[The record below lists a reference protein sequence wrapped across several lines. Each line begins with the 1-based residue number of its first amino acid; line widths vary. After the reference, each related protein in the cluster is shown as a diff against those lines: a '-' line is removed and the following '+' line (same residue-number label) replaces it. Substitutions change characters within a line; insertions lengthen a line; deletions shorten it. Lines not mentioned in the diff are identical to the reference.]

1 MFRRF
6 LVISCKRVFFFFLLI
21 CLGCSAQLAPT
32 ELSQRIER
40 QLRVT
45 YNVPA
50 GVKVIISAPHASEFP
65 NYDAI
70 TVTFDGDSKKQ
81 TYDFLVSKDQ
91 KTLIRMTKMDLSKDP
106 YTEVMRKIDVKG
118 RPIRGNP
125 NAKVT
130 VVSYDDF
137 ECPYC
142 SQVHRTLFPQLL
154 KEYGDRVAFIYKDF
168 PLSEIHPWAIHAAVD
183 ANCLGAQSTDAYWD
197 FADYI
202 HSNQQVVNQEK
213 GRDNQ
218 FAALDK
224 STLSEG
230 EKFKLNS
237 AKLQTCI
244 KDQKED
250 AVKESVKEGESL
262 GVSGTPTMFV
272 NGQMM
277 DGAHPI
283 AEFRTLF
290 DSALVQA
297 GVPAP
302 AHVAATPAPPSQ
314 SATSA
319 DRAPVSR

>member
-6 LVISCKRVFFFFLLI
+6 LVISCKRVFFFSLLI
-21 CLGCSAQLAPT
+21 CLGCSAQLAPI

-50 GVKVIISAPHASEFP
+50 GVKVVISAPRASEFP

-91 KTLIRMTKMDLSKDP
+91 KTLIRMSKMDLTKDP
-106 YTEVMRKIDVKG
+106 YAEVMKKIDLKG

-142 SQVHRTLFPQLL
+142 SQVHRILFPELF

-183 ANCLGAQSTDAYWD
+183 ANCLGAQSSDAYWD

-230 EKFKLNS
+230 DKFKLNS

-244 KDQKED
+244 KNQKEE
-250 AVKESVKEGESL
+250 AVKESVKEGDSL

-277 DGAHPI
+277 DGARPVS
-283 AEFRTLF
+283 EFRSLF
-290 DSALVQA
+290 DNALAQA
-297 GVPAP
+297 GVAAP
-302 AHVAATPAPPSQ
+302 AHVAATPAATPQ
-314 SATSA
+314 TATST
-319 DRAPVSR
+319 DHAPVSR

>member
-1 MFRRF
+1 MLRRF
-6 LVISCKRVFFFFLLI
+6 LVISCKRVLFFYLLI

-40 QLRVT
+40 QLRVE

-50 GVKVIISAPHASEFP
+50 TVKVLISSPKASEFA

-91 KTLIRMTKMDLSKDP
+91 KTLIRMTKMDLTKDP
-106 YTEVMRKIDVKG
+106 YAEVMKKIDVKG
-118 RPIRGNP
+118 RPVRGNP

-137 ECPYC
+137 ECPFC
-142 SQVHRTLFPQLL
+142 SQVHRTLFPELL

-183 ANCLGAQSTDAYWD
+183 ANCLGAQSADAYWE

-202 HSNQQVVNQEK
+202 HSNQQAVNQEK

-224 STLSEG
+224 AVLSEAD
-230 EKFKLNS
+230 KFKLDKP
-237 AKLQTCI
+237 KLQACI
-244 KDQKED
+244 RDQKD
-250 AVKESVKEGESL
+250 DSVKASVKEGESL

-277 DGAHPI
+277 DGARPT
-283 AEFRTLF
+283 AEIRALF
-290 DSALVQA
+290 DSALQQA
-297 GVPAP
+297 GAQAP
-302 AHVAATPAPPSQ
+302 AHASTASAPQASSSNSKDHAQ
-314 SATSA
+314 AQ
-319 DRAPVSR
+319 R

>member
-6 LVISCKRVFFFFLLI
+6 LVISCKRVLFSFLLI
-21 CLGCSAQLAPT
+21 CLGCSAQLAPP

-45 YNVPA
+45 YNVPV

-65 NYDAI
+65 NYDAL

-106 YTEVMRKIDVKG
+106 YAEVMKKIDVKG

-142 SQVHRTLFPQLL
+142 SQVHRTLFPELL

-168 PLSEIHPWAIHAAVD
+168 PLSEIHPWAVHAAVN
-183 ANCLGAQSTDAYWD
+183 ANCLGVQSTDAYWN

-202 HSNQQVVNQEK
+202 HSNQQLVNQEK

-224 STLSEG
+224 STLSVAD
-230 EKFKLNS
+230 KFKLDS
-237 AKLQTCI
+237 VKLQACI
-244 KDQKED
+244 KGQKDEV
-250 AVKESVKEGESL
+250 VKESVKEGESL
-262 GVSGTPTMFV
+262 GVNGTPTMFV
-272 NGQMM
+272 NGQML

-283 AEFRTLF
+283 SEFRALF
-290 DSALVQA
+290 DSALQQA
-297 GVPAP
+297 GVPAHAAAAP
-302 AHVAATPAPPSQ
+302 AATPQPASSAADHAPI
-314 SATSA
+314 
-319 DRAPVSR
+319 SR